1 MKFLVRNSDTKLL
14 EKDAK
19 NKWRWEWME
28 ERDSQGQT
36 FDEWLKKPD
45 TTGMTF
51 CDACGKTI
59 NYKSSG
65 KKALRLHAEDSNHKM
80 SLKTIKSN
88 QVRDFFNL
96 SRRKKVVL

>member
-1 MKFLVRNSDTKLL
+1 MKFLTLNSDTKVL

-28 ERDSQGQT
+28 ERDSEGQKYG
-36 FDEWLKKPD
+36 EWLKKPD
-45 TTGMTF
+45 TMGMTF

-65 KKALRLHAEDSNHKM
+65 KKALRLHAEDASHKK
-80 SLKTIKSN
+80 SLRTVKSN
-88 QVRDFFNL
+88 QVRDFLNL